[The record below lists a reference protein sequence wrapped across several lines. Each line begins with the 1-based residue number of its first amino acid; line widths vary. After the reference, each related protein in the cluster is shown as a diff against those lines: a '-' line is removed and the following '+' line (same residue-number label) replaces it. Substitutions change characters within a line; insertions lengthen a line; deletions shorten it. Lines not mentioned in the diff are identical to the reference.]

1 MTPEII
7 SSNIHQA
14 RSLIK
19 AFLSKEHCR
28 IGLMSSFTGQE
39 IFFLLLDPT
48 NSRSQ
53 ILVVEIEGTNYTSFS
68 DQFPQLHWYE
78 RSIKDFFDLTPLGH
92 PRLRSN
98 FVDSAFDIELAPL
111 QTQLEFDTERKDRS
125 RDFRFMKV
133 AGEGIYEVPVGPVH
147 AGIIEPGHFRLS
159 CLGEYIQNLELRF
172 GYLHRG
178 VEKTIVKMPWQKVR
192 FAVEAAASDTACANA
207 IAHARAIESL
217 FEFDISEAENLLRIA
232 ALEIERVAMHI
243 FDLGGMAVDLGC
255 AGVASILARLRGD
268 ALEIAERLSGSRF
281 LRAFIKP
288 GGSKFRS
295 GNSPDFKHIR
305 SLIQP
310 LALETEFIGHWFL
323 ENAQVVERLTGVG
336 KVSHNL
342 ARDFGL
348 VGVGARASGIA
359 YDARSA
365 FESAAYF
372 RNNFKMALEES
383 AENGDCLART
393 KIRFK
398 ELINSLKILDDVF
411 ARLEEFDLTAFRA
424 NQPISLPGN
433 LPKNRISFGITE
445 AFRGELIHV
454 VKTDANGAIERYA
467 IKDPSFNNWTAMAIC
482 ARGNLLADF
491 PICNKSFALSYSG
504 HDL

>member
-7 SSNIHQA
+7 RANIHQA

-48 NSRSQ
+48 HSKSQ
-53 ILVVEIEGTNYTSFS
+53 ILIVEIDGVNYTSFS

-98 FVDSAFDIELAPL
+98 FVPSAFDIELAPL
-111 QTQLEFDTERKDRS
+111 QMQLEFAPERKDRS

-178 VEKTIVKMPWQKVR
+178 VEKTITKMPWQKVR
-192 FAVEAAASDTACANA
+192 YVVEAASSDTACANA

-217 FEFDISEAENLLRIA
+217 FDFDISESENLLRIA
-232 ALEIERVAMHI
+232 ALETERVAMHI

-255 AGVASILARLRGD
+255 AGVASILSRLRGD

-281 LRAFIKP
+281 LRAFIVP
-288 GGSKFRS
+288 GGSKFR
-295 GNSPDFKHIR
+295 GDNILDFKHIR

-310 LALETEFIGHWFL
+310 LALEIEFIVEWFL
-323 ENAQVVERLTGVG
+323 DNAQVAERLTGVG
-336 KVSHNL
+336 KISHNL
-342 ARDFGL
+342 AGDFGL

-359 YDARSA
+359 YDARA
-365 FESAAYF
+365 AYESAAYF
-372 RNNFKMALEES
+372 RSNFKMALEE
-383 AENGDCLART
+383 NGDGDCLART

-398 ELINSLKILDDVF
+398 ELLNSLIILEDVL
-411 ARLEEFDLTAFRA
+411 ARLQEHDLTEFQA
-424 NQPISLPGN
+424 NHVISALPVK
-433 LPKNRISFGITE
+433 LPENKVAFGITE

-454 VKTDANGAIERYA
+454 VKTDAHGAIERYA